1 MIHRH
6 YLISLITMSFK
17 TTVSINS
24 DRKIVGLV
32 VVFGFFWGGGM
43 GLKLKFIRLDVML
56 LTQPCKK

>member
-1 MIHRH
+1 
-6 YLISLITMSFK
+6 MSFK

-43 GLKLKFIRLDVML
+43 GLMLKFMRLDVML